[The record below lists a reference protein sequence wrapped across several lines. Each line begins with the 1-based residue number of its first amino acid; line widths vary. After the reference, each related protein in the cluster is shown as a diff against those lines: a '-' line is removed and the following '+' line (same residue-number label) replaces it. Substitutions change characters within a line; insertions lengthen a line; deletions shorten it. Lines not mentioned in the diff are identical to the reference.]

1 MSFSEKQ
8 DYDFSHEENKN
19 NENTVYLDNPNN
31 NNNIPKKN
39 RTLQYYKFLFY
50 SMKTEIKAHDF
61 LKLLRN
67 SNTAE
72 LSIWTISV
80 LLYANIPKNFPIIK
94 EGETSTVK
102 YNGIFIWF
110 HIVHIIRACL
120 GMYIGYKLPRT
131 YNVMDVLEN
140 LSDEKLEKT
149 LFNDI
154 IRETLFNQVVSIIKE
169 RKNIILT
176 YFFLT
181 FLNIIF
187 DIIEFFVNL
196 SKISQS
202 SSSEKVIFITFMIIV
217 ITYLVIDFSYIFFAG
232 QLKYIFPPIY
242 LKPMMAAYYGLVE
255 RAMISFKLK
264 KKQTNIIYEAN
275 AQKNGDQYVRST
287 YDINNGGVNILE
299 YIMKDSF
306 GINQYDE
313 DNNLPQLNEQI
324 RNNEK
329 NDKNLEPISNEKN
342 LIK

>member
-1 MSFSEKQ
+1 M
-8 DYDFSHEENKN
+8 
-19 NENTVYLDNPNN
+19 
-31 NNNIPKKN
+31 
-39 RTLQYYKFLFY
+39 
-50 SMKTEIKAHDF
+50 
-61 LKLLRN
+61 
-67 SNTAE
+67 
-72 LSIWTISV
+72 
-80 LLYANIPKNFPIIK
+80 
-94 EGETSTVK
+94 
-102 YNGIFIWF
+102 
-110 HIVHIIRACL
+110 
-120 GMYIGYKLPRT
+120 
-131 YNVMDVLEN
+131 
-140 LSDEKLEKT
+140 
-149 LFNDI
+149 
-154 IRETLFNQVVSIIKE
+154 
-169 RKNIILT
+169 
-176 YFFLT
+176 T

-264 KKQTNIIYEAN
+264 KKQTNIMSEAN

-324 RNNEK
+324 KNNNK
-329 NDKNLEPISNEKN
+329 NDNNLEPISNEKLN
-342 LIK
+342 